1 MPRHNLAVPPSSTVE
16 GKAILIGLLCTL
28 PTYVD
33 IQTENGEGLAAVYEQ
48 KSGTQTSKGKGPYIG
63 NMGTLNAIMEQQ
75 AGKLYVYRH
84 TDKKDAYRLK
94 DTAMQSDPVIA
105 EEIKAWES
113 EGVPYV
119 LEFRPKVDLVDGRGD
134 GALDVWDTEGVAEGT
149 PLYRRASQNQTH
161 LKEIEEVNAD
171 QVAAIKNILSIVGN
185 MGRNASDTPARTRAF
200 RFKYFLTDVYE
211 VLSSL
216 KGTNAPKALLPCAV
230 TTVFA
235 EYKKKYWDDGVMKL
249 ADKEAAEE
257 LEASAAVLL
266 DERYVA
272 DYLKFTKSAEQ
283 TPPGPSSEE
292 FDVTFGLLSQ
302 VDKDLTSA
310 FRNLIVGLR
319 DTVEPHVESLLEEVS
334 STLEGSLDTSNG
346 QDTENDAAMR
356 KVQLLQLNVCIRNY
370 SQCLYNI
377 ALEFVRLHR
386 TAVPNMEAQLQ
397 AVMRNHISGVNRKFW
412 PVLESCLEQLCDS
425 SVAKDIKQKYHV
437 LTEQLTNKSQ
447 LMNQLKEEDQPTS
460 VRGVGGVEGKSIKPE
475 EEATFSNLLKI
486 VESLGFY
493 KQIASSSPE
502 ESPLVPETIVPDD
515 RISVCAALGFVNKAR
530 AAALFTFLK
539 RLQEYLDHVEYKEI
553 AKEEEL
559 PFVEKF
565 RHVDWHILK
574 ALQGKE
580 GFSYVHNKMDA
591 EACDK
596 IMTSMFK
603 EYFDECWPHVAAVLE
618 GGGQEDV
625 IEKFKA
631 MAHDISEW
639 KQPAGLE
646 QKLSQI
652 IKNLKSL
659 VDINAAWF
667 LAGMLGFVQGSEKRE
682 FRTFTQQMWTHALCP
697 RFKPYNNVMY
707 QTRSSHLTVC
717 LPSATDANML
727 QLLDLIEEQTLH
739 SWDEFVNDVAPC
751 YSFWDILGRSIDLFG
766 ISSPY
771 LRGTVRYSENGEAYH
786 VKSDKQDTANMLA
799 GAAKM
804 GIDTSCGPA
813 FRAHWYD
820 ASERL
825 IDTLCREKFWRTLP
839 EKEPEG
845 SKWKKQML
853 RHYDL
858 RVITGPPGITLE
870 GGKINRGY
878 QGFVMCHEEET
889 PTMKAILDKHLKHED
904 YPKNKV
910 SLLDAMAQRTCKYK
924 KYKGKSRDY
933 KVYYSTL
940 RVSED
945 GRILILNP
953 NHHGAIADCY
963 ERLRGRFHSMR
974 GSGRETRDVSQRN
987 RTEVLTQEDLLKVI
1001 QATNKD
1007 DMEQFNEYL
1016 ANFDSNW
1023 NETNVAN
1030 ATIQEEALRMQLQG
1044 ERYEGCTNP
1053 VCSFFEPMSAYWPI
1067 VWSALG
1073 AAAVFATSKAVWNRC
1088 KAQFDRGYKAVT
1100 AADAT
1105 TV

>member
-1 MPRHNLAVPPSSTVE
+1 MPRYNLAVPPSSTTE
-16 GKAILIGLLCTL
+16 GKAVLMGLLCTL
-28 PTYVD
+28 PTNVN

-48 KSGTQTSKGKGPYIG
+48 KNNTQTSKGKRPYIG
-63 NMGTLNAIMEQQ
+63 DMGTLNAIMEQQ

-84 TDKKDAYRLK
+84 ADKEDAYRLR
-94 DTAMQSDPVIA
+94 DTAMQSDPVVA
-105 EEIKAWES
+105 EEIRALES

-119 LEFRPKVDLVDGRGD
+119 LEFRPRVDLIHGRGD
-134 GALDVWDTEGVAEGT
+134 GALAVWDTEGLAEGT
-149 PLYRRASQNQTH
+149 PLYRRASQNQAH

-185 MGRNASDTPARTRAF
+185 MGRNSSDTSVTSKAF
-200 RFKYFLTDVYE
+200 RFKYFLTDVCE

-230 TTVFA
+230 TAVFA

-580 GFSYVHNKMDA
+580 GFSYVHNKMDT

-618 GGGQEDV
+618 GGDQEDV

-639 KQPAGLE
+639 RQPAGLE
-646 QKLSQI
+646 QKLAQI

-659 VDINAAWF
+659 VDINTAWF
-667 LAGMLGFVQGSEKRE
+667 LAGMLGFVQGSEE
-682 FRTFTQQMWTHALCP
+682 RTFRPLTQDMWTNALCP
-697 RFKPYNNVMY
+697 RFKPSYNIMY
-707 QTRSSHLTVC
+707 NTRSDKLRVC
-717 LPSATDANML
+717 LPSTADTDKL
-727 QLLDLIEEQTLH
+727 QLLDMVEEQTLH
-739 SWDEFVNDVAPC
+739 SYYDFVIKSELC
-751 YSFWDILGRSIDLFG
+751 YSSVERFNGYFD
-766 ISSPY
+766 SPF
-771 LRGTVRYSENGEAYH
+771 LQGVVRYTEDGKAFYKKGEPG
-786 VKSDKQDTANMLA
+786 STANILA
-799 GAAKM
+799 GAKKM

-813 FRAHWYD
+813 FRAQWYD
-820 ASERL
+820 ASRRL
-825 IDTLCREKFWRTLP
+825 ITALCAGGVPHTPPGSEDGRFNMSRE
-839 EKEPEG
+839 
-845 SKWKKQML
+845 ML
-853 RHYDL
+853 RHHDF
-858 RVITGPPGITLE
+858 RVVTGVPGIELE
-870 GGKINRGY
+870 SGKINRGY
-878 QGFVMCHEEET
+878 QGFVMCHEADN
-889 PTMKAILDKHLKHED
+889 PTMKAILDKHLRPQD
-904 YPKNKV
+904 YLPKDHV
-910 SLLDAMAQRTCKYK
+910 ADTIAQRTCKYK
-924 KYKGKSRDY
+924 EYNGKSRDY

-940 RVSED
+940 KVTEND
-945 GRILILNP
+945 QILIENP
-953 NHHGAIADCY
+953 DHRGVIGDCY
-963 ERLRGRFHSMR
+963 DRLRAEFDRLRG
-974 GSGRETRDVSQRN
+974 GARETRDVSQRN
-987 RTEVLTQEDLLKVI
+987 QTEVLTRGDLLKVI
-1001 QATNKD
+1001 RAAHKD
-1007 DMEQFNEYL
+1007 DIEQFDEYLANLDSNWNEYL

-1030 ATIQEEALRMQLQG
+1030 ATMQMQLQG
-1044 ERYEGCTNP
+1044 ERYEGCTSP
-1053 VCSFFEPMSAYWPI
+1053 THSFFEPMSAHWPI

-1088 KAQFDRGYKAVT
+1088 KAHFDRGYKAVK